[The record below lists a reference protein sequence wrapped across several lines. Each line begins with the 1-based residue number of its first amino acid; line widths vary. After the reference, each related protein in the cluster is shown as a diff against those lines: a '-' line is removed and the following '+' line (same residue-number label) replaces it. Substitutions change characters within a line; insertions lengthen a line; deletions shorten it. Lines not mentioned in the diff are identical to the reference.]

1 MNDQITPPVTAGMA
15 DAGRLAGHEAA
26 YLREFREPTGYL
38 DFARFGPVSAGVAA
52 TLERAVRA
60 VHTQGLPALRALD
73 AEADAAGRAAARLL
87 HAAAHEVAFVGSTS
101 HGLFAAAY
109 ALRGPGDVL
118 VCRRDF
124 PAALY
129 PWLRAAERGG
139 LAVRRLDGPPT
150 ADAVRARLHP
160 GVRAV
165 CVSAV
170 DSVTGFRAPLGAI
183 KEVIGP
189 HRVLV
194 VDAVQAVG
202 VVPIEVEA
210 ADVLAGG
217 GQKWLR
223 AGWGAA
229 LLLVR
234 DRVAGMLE
242 PGLGGWSGVRD
253 PLTGSDHPK
262 QRLPGAAAHTFT
274 NPDGPA
280 VAALGTGI
288 SLALRFGVQQIFE
301 RATAALELLLEAA
314 RSQGCACDRGGP
326 RPDMR
331 SAIARIRKPGDPE
344 TLHRRLLDA
353 GLTTTLRDGWIRL
366 SPHASTGGEAAL
378 QLAAVLRDDRRTPG

>member
-1 MNDQITPPVTAGMA
+1 MNDQIPSPVTRSPAGA
-15 DAGRLAGHEAA
+15 DGLAGQEAA
-26 YLREFREPTGYL
+26 YLREFREPIGYL

-52 TLERAVRA
+52 TVERAARA
-60 VHTQGLPALRALD
+60 IHTEGLPALRALD
-73 AEADAAGRAAARLL
+73 AEADAARRAAARLL
-87 HAAAHEVAFVGSTS
+87 HAAEHEVAFVGSTS

-109 ALRGPGDVL
+109 ALRGPGEVL

-129 PWLRAAERGG
+129 PWLRAAPRGG

-150 ADAVRARLHP
+150 AHAVRARLHP

-202 VVPIEVEA
+202 AVPIEAEA
-210 ADVLAGG
+210 ADILAGG

-253 PLTGSDHPK
+253 PLEGFDHPK
-262 QRLPGAAAHTFT
+262 PPLAGAAAHTFT

-288 SLALRFGVQQIFE
+288 SLALRFGVQRIFE
-301 RATAALELLLEAA
+301 RATTALELLLDTA

-326 RPDMR
+326 RPELR
-331 SAIARIRKPGDPE
+331 SAIARFRMPGDPGA
-344 TLHRRLLDA
+344 LHGRLLDA
-353 GLTTTLRDGWIRL
+353 GLTTTLRGGWVRL
-366 SPHASTGGEAAL
+366 SPHASTGVEAAHL
-378 QLAAVLRDDRRTPG
+378 LASVLRDVRRAPA